1 MENKFFLY
9 CHFFTDSTKGIL
21 KTLKL
26 PLENLKIHIIELKE
40 KVAKLLQQKSDES
53 TTLFKLVAINK
64 TINSKS
70 LIDSAKV
77 NHFFEDKDDVY
88 CQVELNVQPM
98 KKILAKTNVQDEL
111 LSYKTLSN
119 YSFYEAS
126 KTLVKVLIPLKGIES
141 LPKEN
146 IKSNFTETSLEVKV
160 HGLNNLNYCFRVP
173 RLDANIVPEK
183 SEALADKNGNII
195 IRLRKAKEDDHWSYL
210 FKQKYVGES

>member
-9 CHFFTDSTKGIL
+9 CHFFTDASKGIL
-21 KTLKL
+21 KTKKL
-26 PLENLKIHIIELKE
+26 PLENLNLHIIEFKE
-40 KVAKLLQQKSDES
+40 KVAKLLQQKSDDS
-53 TTLFKLVAINK
+53 TSLFKLLAINK

-70 LIDSAKV
+70 LLDSAKV
-77 NHFFEDKDDVY
+77 YHFFQNKDDVY
-88 CQVELNVQPM
+88 CQVELNVQPV
-98 KKILAKTNVQDEL
+98 KTILVKTKVQDEL

-126 KTLVKVLIPLKGIES
+126 KTIVKVLIPLKGVENM
-141 LPKEN
+141 PKEN
-146 IKSNFTETSLEVKV
+146 IKASFTESSLEVKV

-173 RLDANIVPEK
+173 RLDANILPEK
-183 SEALADKNGNII
+183 SEAFADKNGNIV